1 MQKRVHIVF
10 HAHIDPVQLW
20 PWRAGLDKCLATF
33 RSENQRTP
41 LYTVEL
47 TRGLSA
53 LGSRD

>member
-20 PWRAGLDKCLATF
+20 PWTAGLDKCLARF
-33 RSENQRTP
+33 HSENLRNR

-47 TRGLSA
+47 TRGLPA
-53 LGSRD
+53 LGRRD